1 MTPQCGFHC
10 HFVLHPGYPRGGAT
24 LHRSLFTAE
33 VTDTEVLMLPS
44 EAVGTYPFYFLYR
57 HFQVSKDVK
66 ASASFHFSL
75 VKGLH
80 TVYIMQVT

>member
-44 EAVGTYPFYFLYR
+44 EAVGTYPF
-57 HFQVSKDVK
+57 
-66 ASASFHFSL
+66 
-75 VKGLH
+75 
-80 TVYIMQVT
+80 